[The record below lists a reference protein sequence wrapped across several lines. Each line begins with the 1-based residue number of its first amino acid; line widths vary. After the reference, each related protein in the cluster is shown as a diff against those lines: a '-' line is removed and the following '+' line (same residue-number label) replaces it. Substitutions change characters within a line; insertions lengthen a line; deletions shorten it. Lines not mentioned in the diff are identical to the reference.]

1 MDTDKKK
8 AALEAYR
15 ERKVEKGVYS
25 LRCTATGEC
34 WVGRAQDLGTI
45 QNRVRF
51 TLSLGTNPHR
61 SLQAAWKTHGEG
73 SFTFEVMEKIPQDEP
88 PEAHD
93 RVLKEMLLSWEEKLS
108 AKRI

>member
-45 QNRVRF
+45 QNRIRF

-61 SLQAAWKTHGEG
+61 SLQAAWKNHGEE
-73 SFTFEVMEKIPQDEP
+73 SFIFEVLEKIPQDEP
-88 PEAHD
+88 AETHD
-93 RVLKEMLLSWEEKLS
+93 RLLKEMLLAWSEKLS